1 MFLYLFTHCIIKPKL
16 EGTELCVDGNIF
28 HPTDKKLEVK
38 VLIKEL
44 QTQRLHLRKMEVS
57 DSESLFKI
65 WSDPDVTKF
74 MNVASFTHEVQAKE
88 MIEMFEELAQTSKAI
103 RFSMIESESNEI
115 IGTCGFNSIDFEN
128 AKVEIG
134 YDIAKEYWGMGYA
147 TEGICALLNYAF
159 ETLEFNRIEA
169 KVEPANVNSIKVLKK
184 LNFTFEGT
192 LRQFEKSKGN
202 FIDINI
208 YSLLKTD

>member
-1 MFLYLFTHCIIKPKL
+1 MI
-16 EGTELCVDGNIF
+16 N
-28 HPTDKKLEVK
+28 
-38 VLIKEL
+38 EL
-44 QTQRLHLRKMEVS
+44 QAQRLHLRKMEVS
-57 DSESLFKI
+57 DSHSLFKI

-74 MNVASFTHEVQAKE
+74 MNISSFTHEVQAKE
-88 MIEMFEELAQTSKAI
+88 MIEKLEELAQASKAI
-103 RFSMIESESNEI
+103 RFSMIEQESNEI

-128 AKVEIG
+128 AKAEIG
-134 YDIAKEYWGMGYA
+134 YDIAKAYWGMGYA
-147 TEGICALLNYAF
+147 TEGIFALLNYSF
-159 ETLEFNRIEA
+159 ETLELNRIEA

-192 LRQFEKSKGN
+192 LRQYEKSKGN